1 MAGVNPKL
9 LANSLN
15 RARDLINDSNFNQI
29 VEKNSKKV
37 EFNDAPYIMD
47 SDNITNIRKTGYNE
61 NNLTEE
67 NFKTSKL
74 PKEIL
79 DEIQKNPLN
88 INNGM
93 SFIDELIEPLESRK
107 VSQRNTTTNN
117 NSVPM
122 NNNIAPGIDYTII
135 KAIVDESVKRNLSE
149 LFNNVINESKDN
161 NYLQLLRIG
170 KGNKIQVLDNKGNLY
185 ESVLTLKKNINK

>member
-1 MAGVNPKL
+1 MAGVDPKI

-37 EFNDAPYIMD
+37 EFSDTPYVMD
-47 SDNITNIRKTGYNE
+47 SSDITNNKKVSYNQ

-88 INNGM
+88 VNNGM
-93 SFIDELIEPLESRK
+93 SFIDELIEPLEIKK
-107 VSQRNTTTNN
+107 VPQRNNTINN
-117 NSVPM
+117 NSTSV
-122 NNNIAPGIDYTII
+122 GIDYTII
-135 KAIVDESVKRNLSE
+135 KAIVDESVKRNLTE
-149 LFNNVINESKDN
+149 LFGNIINESKNN
-161 NYLQLLRIG
+161 NYIQLLRIG

-185 ESVLTLKKNINK
+185 ESVLSLKKNINK